1 MTLPNST
8 STIGKLAFSYCTS
21 LTNVNIPDGVGS
33 IGSYAFFGCNLNSI
47 SIPESVWGISDYAF
61 KVENLTSVYVHWG
74 TPFVFSSRIRE
85 PFGENLSS
93 CTLYVP
99 KGTAS
104 LYSEAE
110 IWKDFGR
117 IEEFDPNAAT
127 DISTIDNTVYIEPI
141 TTRAGNEIIVPL
153 NLKNTESICGFE
165 FNLVLPE
172 GIIIPKDEEGYYQ
185 IQLSSDR
192 TTSRKHNIF
201 DATLKEDGSIYV
213 LCNSTTS
220 KTFEGSDGE
229 VALITMQTAD
239 TMEAGDYPIALKNI
253 VLAKSD
259 ASTIKV
265 AEVVSLL
272 TIESYTPGDAN
283 GDNEINGGDITAIS
297 NYLLGYP
304 NSAFEAKGADFNED
318 NEINGAD
325 ITAVSNYMLYG
336 NIKGPGNE

>member
-1 MTLPNST
+1 M
-8 STIGKLAFSYCTS
+8 
-21 LTNVNIPDGVGS
+21 
-33 IGSYAFFGCNLNSI
+33 
-47 SIPESVWGISDYAF
+47 
-61 KVENLTSVYVHWG
+61 H
-74 TPFVFSSRIRE
+74 RE
-85 PFGENLSS
+85 FHHSS
-93 CTLYVP
+93 CLLYKRTTKILNENEDKKTDLP
-99 KGTAS
+99 PCPIYLGPAHYGTDDLERQRD
-104 LYSEAE
+104 LY
-110 IWKDFGR
+110 I
-117 IEEFDPNAAT
+117 
-127 DISTIDNTVYIEPI
+127 
-141 TTRAGNEIIVPL
+141 AGLQLLSRLLSVQL
-153 NLKNTESICGFE
+153 LSC
-165 FNLVLPE
+165 LYLP
-172 GIIIPKDEEGYYQ
+172 
-185 IQLSSDR
+185 DR

-201 DATLKEDGSIYV
+201 DAAQKEDGSIYV

-272 TIESYTPGDAN
+272 TIEDYTPGDAN

-318 NEINGAD
+318 HEINGAD
-325 ITAVSNYMLYG
+325 ITAVSNYL
-336 NIKGPGNE
+336 NSVIK